1 MVMNNA
7 FPYTLQPDVVYDL
20 KGTTEDR
27 WVSPRPGVV
36 LKDLN
41 FADKI
46 IGIPD
51 LKQKAALLQAVK
63 RDCQFLRGLRVMDYS
78 LCLGVHYCDGSYP
91 DLDCITSDEGISSCL
106 AVLKGY
112 EPKYQCTLLRTDAA
126 EKVVYFIAII
136 DILQQF
142 TMRKAIAHTIKSLS
156 LGSLELMSIFID
168 FPERWG
174 KMGNV

>member
-1 MVMNNA
+1 
-7 FPYTLQPDVVYDL
+7 
-20 KGTTEDR
+20 
-27 WVSPRPGVV
+27 
-36 LKDLN
+36 
-41 FADKI
+41 
-46 IGIPD
+46 
-51 LKQKAALLQAVK
+51 
-63 RDCQFLRGLRVMDYS
+63 
-78 LCLGVHYCDGSYP
+78 
-91 DLDCITSDEGISSCL
+91 
-106 AVLKGY
+106 VLKGY